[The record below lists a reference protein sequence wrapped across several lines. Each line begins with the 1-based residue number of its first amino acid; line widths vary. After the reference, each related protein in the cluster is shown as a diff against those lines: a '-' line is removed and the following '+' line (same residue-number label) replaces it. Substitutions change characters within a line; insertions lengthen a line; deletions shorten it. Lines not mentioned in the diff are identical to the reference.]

1 VKKFWLDAQKLKKI
15 DSRMTESPKL
25 KFANTEIRVQT
36 AGIAVLATIAIGATI
51 KWLGPV
57 LVPFILAVFFVCG
70 IAPIIDFFQNRL
82 RVSRLI
88 AAAITF
94 LLGLGL
100 LLLFWLLIW
109 ISIASLIGEAPRYRS
124 RLTELVER
132 GSQMIPVD
140 RFEFLE
146 KNKRIQRPP
155 PGDQQIDQPSETE
168 PGKTDDAKA
177 IDVPVSDSPSQVSPE
192 EAGTVDLASQ
202 SSKFFMY
209 FVQYIS
215 EGIPSLLG
223 SAVMMMIFMF
233 FLLLGDAQIG
243 LEKPTIWLEIEG
255 KIRSYI
261 VTKTVISALTGVAV
275 GFALWMFDIPLAFVF
290 GMLACLLNF
299 IPNVGPLLMCVLPLP
314 LIVLD
319 PDLSM
324 PSMITVILLVSAI
337 EFVSGNVVETKVMG
351 DSFELHP
358 VVVLLTLMLWGMIW
372 DLPGM
377 FLATPITAAMKILLE
392 KFEYT
397 RPVAEMMA
405 GRFDSLANMGQDLG
419 PISQEES
426 VS

>member
-1 VKKFWLDAQKLKKI
+1 
-15 DSRMTESPKL
+15 MTGTPTL
-25 KFANTEIRVQT
+25 KFANTEIRIQT
-36 AGIAVLATIAIGATI
+36 AGIAVLATVAVGATI

-82 RVSRLI
+82 RVSRII

-94 LLGLGL
+94 LLGLGV

-109 ISIASLIGEAPRYRS
+109 ISVASLIDQAPRYRT
-124 RLTELVER
+124 RLKELVDR
-132 GSQMIPVD
+132 GSQMVPVEQ
-140 RFEFLE
+140 FGFLT
-146 KNKRIQRPP
+146 NNDSTPRTPP
-155 PGDQQIDQPSETE
+155 RDEEPESPAVINPNAETE
-168 PGKTDDAKA
+168 SQEPESTD
-177 IDVPVSDSPSQVSPE
+177 SNLTTEDSPEDSG
-192 EAGTVDLASQ
+192 AVDLSAQ
-202 SSKFFMY
+202 ASKFFMH
-209 FVQYIS
+209 FVQYVS

-243 LEKPTIWLEIEG
+243 LQKPKIWLEIES

-319 PDLSM
+319 PDLTL
-324 PSMITVILLVSAI
+324 PSMIMVILLVSTI
-337 EFVSGNVVETKVMG
+337 EFVSGNVVETKIMG

-405 GRFDSLANMGQDLG
+405 GRFDSLANMGQDTEPG
-419 PISQEES
+419 ADAAVE
-426 VS
+426 

>member
-1 VKKFWLDAQKLKKI
+1 
-15 DSRMTESPKL
+15 MNGSPKI

-36 AGIAVLATIAIGATI
+36 AGIAVLATIAVGATI

-57 LVPFILAVFFVCG
+57 LVPFVLAVFFVCG

-94 LLGLGL
+94 LLGLAL

-109 ISIASLIGEAPRYRS
+109 ISVASLIDQAPRYRT
-124 RLTELVER
+124 RLKELVER
-132 GSQMIPVD
+132 GSQMVPMD
-140 RFEFLE
+140 RLGFLE
-146 KNKRIQRPP
+146 DSQLLQRAGSGEATVSTDGAPAP
-155 PGDQQIDQPSETE
+155 KAVGGDESTE
-168 PGKTDDAKA
+168 ERKGESDPDALE
-177 IDVPVSDSPSQVSPE
+177 SPE
-192 EAGTVDLASQ
+192 EAGTIDLAGQ
-202 SSKFFMY
+202 SSRFFMH
-209 FVQYIS
+209 FIQYIS

-243 LEKPTIWLEIEG
+243 LEKPTIWLEIER

-319 PDLSM
+319 PDLSLA
-324 PSMITVILLVSAI
+324 SMITVIVLVSAI
-337 EFVSGNVVETKVMG
+337 EFVSGNVVETKIMG

-405 GRFDSLANMGQDLG
+405 GRFDSLAGMGQDSEA
-419 PISQEES
+419 PEIQATP
-426 VS
+426 